1 MYDLNKAPS
10 DLFSIIRRAVERGSL
25 LGCSIDVSTATFI
38 IVTVIL
44 PGTPTGIKLF
54 YSFQHN
60 EGMFLYYIHV
70 NYSKSK
76 VHSKK
81 MLFFFYFNNN
91 PYINLLS
98 HIPVS
103 SSVQFIL

>member
-1 MYDLNKAPS
+1 MKKHPQVSFTAFLSILLN
-10 DLFSIIRRAVERGSL
+10 SL
-25 LGCSIDVSTATFI
+25 VD
-38 IVTVIL
+38 
-44 PGTPTGIKLF
+44 
-54 YSFQHN
+54 

-76 VHSKK
+76 VHSKE
-81 MLFFFYFNNN
+81 MLFFFFFYFNNN